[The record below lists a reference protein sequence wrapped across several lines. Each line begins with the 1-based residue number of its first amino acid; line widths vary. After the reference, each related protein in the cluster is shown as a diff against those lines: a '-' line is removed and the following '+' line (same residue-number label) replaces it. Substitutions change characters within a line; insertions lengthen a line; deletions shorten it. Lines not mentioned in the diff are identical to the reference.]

1 MTTIE
6 TKKEISPNSTQ
17 KLFDFLTNMNNFEQL
32 MPEDKI
38 EKWNADEDQCE
49 FTIKGMARIGLKK
62 VSTEEPNKITIES
75 FGKVP
80 FPFTLEIFLD
90 EKSADETEAYMV
102 FKGEINAFMKMMVEK
117 PLKNFFNIL
126 VDKAAE
132 LKL

>member
-6 TKKEISPNSTQ
+6 TKKETSPNSTQ

-38 EKWNADEDQCE
+38 EKWSADEGQCE
-49 FTIKGMARIGLKK
+49 FTIKGMARIGLKI

-80 FPFTLEIFLD
+80 FPFTLEVFLD
-90 EKSADETEAYMV
+90 EISADETEAHMV

-117 PLKNFFNIL
+117 PLKNFFNML
-126 VDKAAE
+126 VDKAAG